1 MSRGNIG
8 RSARIHPWKI
18 LLCGDRDGGP
28 RLGRRSGPAQRRVDK
43 SPGVAEARGFRQ
55 GAPWPRLGRAVT
67 FPGTEAREP
76 PSPAGRAGARRRC
89 GPLRLPGQPRRFLL
103 VGRDRLSAPFSN
115 CAGAGAIGRSGR
127 SQWGRRVPRAM
138 RRAGKRRRERRWG
151 SPGGEAAGGRRG
163 RRTSGAVPR
172 GRKWGRAAPGP
183 SRCPTVRRGCGAEPL
198 AGWLDG
204 KMSGRGERWLHLP
217 DWVPLRPTRPVAPAL
232 RGLVFKPFCI
242 HALDVSEK
250 VRGGLLKTPTLRSV
264 VDT

>member
-163 RRTSGAVPR
+163 RGSPREEVGEGGAGTVPLSDR
-172 GRKWGRAAPGP
+172 AAGLRGRAAGW
-183 SRCPTVRRGCGAEPL
+183 L
-198 AGWLDG
+198 AGRENVRA
-204 KMSGRGERWLHLP
+204 GR
-217 DWVPLRPTRPVAPAL
+217 TVAPPSWLSPAQAHPP
-232 RGLVFKPFCI
+232 RGARAAGFGV
-242 HALDVSEK
+242 
-250 VRGGLLKTPTLRSV
+250 
-264 VDT
+264 